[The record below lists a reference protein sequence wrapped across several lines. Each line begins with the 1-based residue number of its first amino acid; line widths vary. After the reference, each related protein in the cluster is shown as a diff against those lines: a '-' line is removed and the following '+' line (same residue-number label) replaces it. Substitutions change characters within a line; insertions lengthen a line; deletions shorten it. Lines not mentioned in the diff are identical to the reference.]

1 MSRIKQLKPFQ
12 TTAVESGLALF
23 TANQQMLDAA
33 GADAEGRRDTIR
45 NNGYLLVEA
54 PTGAGKTLIAGN
66 LVERFSA
73 RERVVW
79 FWFAPFS
86 GVVGQ
91 TESGLREEFK
101 GLRVRDLGLDRHAVG
116 SRPGDVFVTTWA
128 SVATA
133 NKEGRKMRR
142 DGESS
147 LSVDALVE
155 ALRADGF
162 RIGVV
167 IDEAHHGF
175 LGQTKAMEFFCE
187 VLEPEYLLLITATP
201 DDKDVAK
208 FEKQLEV
215 RLNRTTVSRSDVVGS
230 GLIKEGVKCVAYL
243 TDEDKKP
250 LVDFERTALRD
261 ATATHRRIAE
271 GLEQMGI
278 SLKPLMLVQVDS
290 RKGSE
295 QIAKD
300 KLLELGFTEEQIA
313 IHTAKEPDPNILA
326 LANDESREVLI
337 FKMAVALG
345 FDAPRAFTLV
355 SMRAARDED
364 FGVQLVG
371 RILRVHRRLHGKSY
385 PRLLRYG
392 YVFLADSEA
401 QAGIEAAGQRINKVQ
416 TEYAKVCANTLVIRI
431 GDSDVVQIVGPDQ
444 QTYLMRDPRPE
455 KARAQVESAEGIRGT
470 TVNISSAVQDLVL
483 LGDMSRGWLYEGTL
497 GDTVQQGFG
506 QRETSPETARQS
518 VPFQPYIYPLK
529 EGLPKVFNTERL
541 PDDPEGMEAE
551 CADRFILNAEQLISA
566 IASNVKVQ
574 RKELDVFIGQ
584 FEIGFAHASLSPREV
599 ALQARR
605 ILERS
610 DLFDPRC
617 LQEALL
623 HRLEREL
630 IQQGIELPRAGDG
643 LEHALNLILVR
654 NPKLLSDAQK
664 RALVQHKLI
673 MPTDEIP
680 SQIESLVPLKT
691 SMKNVYGIMPEGLND
706 WERRFAD
713 LMDSDTEGRVL
724 WWHRNQDRKP
734 WSVGS
739 VLSTGRMFYPD
750 FIIGVDG
757 RKTEDHI
764 LLADPK
770 ERIHDPDEAI
780 KADATHGI
788 YGNILVLNLDAHGG
802 ARDWFTV
809 RYDALSGRSFREG
822 IFRLDLMRS
831 F

>member
-12 TTAVESGLALF
+12 TTAVGSGLALF
-23 TANQQMLDAA
+23 GANQQMLDAA

-66 LVERFSA
+66 LAERFSA

-155 ALRADGF
+155 ALRAEGF

-175 LGQTKAMEFFCE
+175 LGQTKAMEFFCD

-215 RLNRTTVSRSDVVGS
+215 RLNRTTVSREDVVDS

-271 GLEQMGI
+271 GLEQMGV

-295 QIAKD
+295 QTAKD

-313 IHTAKEPDPNILA
+313 IHTAKEPDPDILA

-385 PRLLRYG
+385 PRLLKYG

-416 TEYAKVCANTLVIRI
+416 TEYAKVCANTVVIRI
-431 GDSDVVQIVGPDQ
+431 GDSDVVQVVGPDK
-444 QTYLMRDPRPE
+444 QTYLIRDPRPE
-455 KARAQVESAEGIRGT
+455 KYRVQEVSPEADSRAATEVSP
-470 TVNISSAVQDLVL
+470 AVQNLVL
-483 LGDMSRGWLYEGTL
+483 SGELDPSWLDGDKITRGPEQGG
-497 GDTVQQGFG
+497 GDDSLFG
-506 QRETSPETARQS
+506 SKKQTALL
-518 VPFQPYIYPLK
+518 QPYIYRLK
-529 EGLPKVFNTERL
+529 EDVPKVFKTERL
-541 PDDPEGMEAE
+541 PDDSEGMEVE

-566 IASNVKVQ
+566 IASSVNVQ
-574 RKELDVFIGQ
+574 RRELDVFIGQ
-584 FEIGFAHASLSPREV
+584 MEIELAQASLSPKEV

-605 ILERS
+605 ILQRS

-617 LQEALL
+617 LEEALL
-623 HRLEREL
+623 HRLRREFD
-630 IQQGIELPRAGDG
+630 QRGIGVPTGGDG

-654 NPKLLSDAQK
+654 NPKLLADAQK
-664 RALVQHKLI
+664 KALVQHKTVVSAAEV
-673 MPTDEIP
+673 PA
-680 SQIESLVPLKT
+680 QIESLAPLKK
-691 SMKNVYGIMPEGLND
+691 SLKNIYGVVPDGMND

-713 LMDSDTEGRVL
+713 LMDGDTEGRVL
-724 WWHRNQDRKP
+724 WWHRNLDRKP
-734 WSVGS
+734 WSVGA
-739 VLSTGRMFYPD
+739 VLSTGRIFYPD
-750 FIIGVDG
+750 FVIGVEG
-757 RKTEDHI
+757 RRTEDHI
-764 LLADPK
+764 LLSDPK
-770 ERIHDPDEAI
+770 ERIHDPDEAV
-780 KADATHGI
+780 KADASHET
-788 YGNILVLNLDAHGG
+788 YGNILVLNMDTQASSSE
-802 ARDWFTV
+802 WFTV
-809 RYDALSGRSFREG
+809 RYDGQSERAFREG
-822 IFRLDLMRS
+822 VFRLDLMRTY
-831 F
+831 